1 MIINFNNSPV
11 QEDGSRPYIQVGFRA
26 LENGYTTITGINAD
40 GEEVAVGL
48 TPAEVRQLNEQQI

>member
-1 MIINFNNSPV
+1 MIIDFNNSPV
-11 QEDGSRPYIQVGFRA
+11 QKDGNRPYI
-26 LENGYTTITGINAD
+26 EIGYRTEPGYVIITGVNAD